1 MSTKRKTLVTS
12 ALPYANGP
20 LHLGHL
26 AGAYLPADIY
36 VRYLR
41 LLGKDVVYICGSDE
55 HGAAITM
62 RAKKEG
68 ISPQDIIDKYHNL
81 NKGTFKKLGISFD
94 YYHRTSAKLHHE
106 TAQEFFKLLQ
116 EKGGQFE
123 EKTTEQYYD
132 AEFDQFLADRYIKG
146 ECPKC
151 GNPEAYG
158 DQCEV
163 CGSTLSPTELV
174 NPQSTLSGSKPILKS
189 TTHWYFKLNEHEE
202 WLREWIKEGKVDGN
216 EHHDSSS
223 WKKHVVGQCLSWL
236 DGGLQPRAITR
247 DLDWGIPVPVE
258 GAEGKV
264 LYVWFDAPIG
274 YISSTKQ
281 WAEENGKNWEEYWKG
296 DNVDLVHFIGKDN
309 IVFHCIVF
317 PAMLKAHG
325 DYALPV
331 NVPANQFLNFEGR
344 KFSKSRNWGI
354 EQHEYLEEFEQFEN
368 KEDALRYALIRNM
381 PENRDSDFKWDEF
394 VEFYDKELADN
405 LGNFVNRVI
414 VLTNKYFDGKVP
426 EVDINLNDKLSEVK
440 QLVSNLTNSIE
451 AYQFKPA
458 IQTLMEISSWGN
470 TYLQD
475 VSPWKIFKSDPES
488 PIIKECMFIGVQ
500 IVGILSVLSEPFIPF
515 TAPKLRELLNLSS
528 IENGTLK
535 EMLDKLSEGK
545 PIINSGH
552 QVGKPAILFAKI
564 HDRKDQT
571 RLKIIERQKAKLEAV
586 LEAEKANERPA
597 LKPEIQYDDFAKLDI
612 RTARILEAEKMKKAD
627 KLLKLKVDVGFE
639 TRTVVS
645 GLAKH
650 FKPEE
655 IIGKKVLLLANL
667 APRKLRGV
675 ESQGMILTVEDGE
688 GNLTFVNAE
697 GEVGEGFT
705 IA

>member
-1 MSTKRKTLVTS
+1 
-12 ALPYANGP
+12 
-20 LHLGHL
+20 
-26 AGAYLPADIY
+26 
-36 VRYLR
+36 
-41 LLGKDVVYICGSDE
+41 
-55 HGAAITM
+55 
-62 RAKKEG
+62 
-68 ISPQDIIDKYHNL
+68 
-81 NKGTFKKLGISFD
+81 
-94 YYHRTSAKLHHE
+94 
-106 TAQEFFKLLQ
+106 
-116 EKGGQFE
+116 
-123 EKTTEQYYD
+123 
-132 AEFDQFLADRYIKG
+132 
-146 ECPKC
+146 
-151 GNPEAYG
+151 
-158 DQCEV
+158 
-163 CGSTLSPTELV
+163 
-174 NPQSTLSGSKPILKS
+174 
-189 TTHWYFKLNEHEE
+189 
-202 WLREWIKEGKVDGN
+202 
-216 EHHDSSS
+216 
-223 WKKHVVGQCLSWL
+223 
-236 DGGLQPRAITR
+236 
-247 DLDWGIPVPVE
+247 
-258 GAEGKV
+258 
-264 LYVWFDAPIG
+264 
-274 YISSTKQ
+274 
-281 WAEENGKNWEEYWKG
+281 
-296 DNVDLVHFIGKDN
+296 
-309 IVFHCIVF
+309 
-317 PAMLKAHG
+317 
-325 DYALPV
+325 
-331 NVPANQFLNFEGR
+331 
-344 KFSKSRNWGI
+344 
-354 EQHEYLEEFEQFEN
+354 
-368 KEDALRYALIRNM
+368 M